1 LSEYMAWLEKEILV
15 AFPMDGAQLLAV
27 IHAENQENA
36 KALMRALEWRLGIVK
51 LDDSGVSIATT
62 RA

>member
-1 LSEYMAWLEKEILV
+1 
-15 AFPMDGAQLLAV
+15 MDGAQLLAV

-36 KALMRALEWRLGIVK
+36 KARMRALEGRLGIVK